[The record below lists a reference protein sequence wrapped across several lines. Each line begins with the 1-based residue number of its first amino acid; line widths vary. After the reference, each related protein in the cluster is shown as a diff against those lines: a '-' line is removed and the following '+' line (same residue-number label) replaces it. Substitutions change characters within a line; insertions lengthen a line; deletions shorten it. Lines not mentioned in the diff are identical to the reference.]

1 MERQHEGQMTPE
13 QQAQHIHHL
22 LAQAQQAC
30 KTDSSNVND
39 PRAQALFSMLAEVL
53 GGAMRALQE
62 YRRQEQQWQ
71 KEQQEPERL
80 VAIDI
85 DQIEPSSKAAAAVPY
100 D

>member
-1 MERQHEGQMTPE
+1 MEQQHAGPRTPE
-13 QQAQHIHHL
+13 QQARHISDL

-30 KTDSSNVND
+30 KMDSSHVSD
-39 PRAQALFSMLAEVL
+39 PRAQALFTMLAEIL
-53 GGAMRALQE
+53 GGAMRALQTYE
-62 YRRQEQQWQ
+62 RQELRWH
-71 KEQQEPERL
+71 KEQQEPERQ